1 MVEVSTAPFYSDW
14 NFVEE
19 KIEFITSL
27 LLHSVSWLFGQ
38 SSGSFNDRQ
47 HKLKQQ

>member
-1 MVEVSTAPFYSDW
+1 VVVVGGGGLGDPYIF
-14 NFVEE
+14 FIFHLVEE

-27 LLHSVSWLFGQ
+27 LLHSVSWLFCQ

-47 HKLKQQ
+47 T